1 MREVNPQKSEYK
13 MFYERN
19 KKWLVPTFVI
29 AIVVALFV
37 ILMPVYVLQET
48 QSAVVTLLGK
58 PVREVTTA
66 GLHFKI
72 PYIEKVN
79 ILPKMIMDWG
89 GEVRQFPTYDKRMIL
104 VDTTV
109 RWKIKSPILFF
120 ESLSTVNNAML
131 RLDNILDSVSRQ
143 VVSQHP
149 FESLVRDSNRVN
161 QLDERTI
168 ELLLQQGFTK
178 EDLVYPQI
186 DLGRSNLSEEMKI
199 AAEEELE
206 KMGIE
211 IVNFW
216 VKKINYIDDNLKSVY
231 ESMCAERQKIAQTYR
246 SEGEKYREKKFG
258 EIEEKTKEI
267 LASAQEESRKIMGE
281 AEAKATEIYSKAY
294 NRNESTREFYEFMKK
309 MEAYRNIPENVSLVI
324 STDSEFFDMLKGY

>member
-13 MFYERN
+13 MFYEKN
-19 KKWLVPTFVI
+19 KKWMIFTMAAL
-29 AIVVALFV
+29 IVVVLF
-37 ILMPVYVLQET
+37 IWLMPVYLLQET
-48 QSAVVTLLGK
+48 QCAVVTLFGK
-58 PVREVTTA
+58 PVREVSTA
-66 GLHFKI
+66 GLHLKI

-79 ILPKMIMDWG
+79 VLPKVIMDWG

-109 RWKIKSPILFF
+109 RWKIKSPIVFF
-120 ESLSTVNNAML
+120 ESLSTVDNAML
-131 RLDNILDSVSRQ
+131 RLDNILDSASRQ

-168 ELLLQQGFTK
+168 DLLLQQGFTK
-178 EDLVYPQI
+178 EDLVYPDI
-186 DLGRSNLSEEMKI
+186 ALGRSDLSKEMRI

-216 VKKINYIDDNLKSVY
+216 VKKINYIDDNLESVY

-258 EIEEKTKEI
+258 EIEERTKEI
-267 LASAQEESRKIMGE
+267 LASAQEESRQIMGE
-281 AEAKATEIYSKAY
+281 AEAKAAEIYSQAY
-294 NRNESTREFYEFMKK
+294 NRNQSTRDFYEFMKK

>member
-19 KKWLVPTFVI
+19 RKWLVPT
-29 AIVVALFV
+29 IVVAIIIGIFV
-37 ILMPVYVLQET
+37 WLMPVYLLQET
-48 QSAVVTLLGK
+48 QCAVVTLFGK
-58 PVREVTTA
+58 PVRQITNA
-66 GLHFKI
+66 GLHLKI

-79 ILPKMIMDWG
+79 VLPKVIMDWG

-109 RWKIKSPILFF
+109 RWKIKDPIIFF
-120 ESLSTVNNAML
+120 ESLSTVDNAML
-131 RLDNILDSVSRQ
+131 RLDNILDSASRQ

-168 ELLLQQGFTK
+168 DLLLQQGFTK
-178 EDLVYPQI
+178 EDLVFPKI
-186 DLGRSNLSEEMKI
+186 DLGRSNLSEEMRA
-199 AAEEELE
+199 AAEDELE

-267 LASAQEESRKIMGE
+267 LATAQEEARKIMGE
-281 AEAKATEIYSKAY
+281 AEAKATEIYSQAY

>member
-19 KKWLVPTFVI
+19 RKWMIFTI
-29 AIVVALFV
+29 AVLIIVVLF
-37 ILMPVYVLQET
+37 IWLMPVYLLQET
-48 QSAVVTLLGK
+48 QCAVVTLFGK
-58 PVREVTTA
+58 PMREVKTA
-66 GLHFKI
+66 GLHLKI

-79 ILPKMIMDWG
+79 VLPKVIMDWG

-109 RWKIKSPILFF
+109 RWKIKNPIVFF
-120 ESLSTVNNAML
+120 ESLSTVDNAML
-131 RLDNILDSVSRQ
+131 RLDNILDSASRQ

-149 FESLVRDSNRVN
+149 FESLVRDSNRIN
-161 QLDERTI
+161 QLDKRTVD
-168 ELLLQQGFTK
+168 LLLQQGFTK
-178 EDLVYPQI
+178 EDLVFPDI
-186 DLGRSNLSEEMKI
+186 ELGRSDLSEEMRI
-199 AAEEELE
+199 AAEEELD

-258 EIEEKTKEI
+258 EIEERTKEI
-267 LASAQEESRKIMGE
+267 LASAQEESRQIMGE
-281 AEAKATEIYSKAY
+281 AEAKATEIYSQAY
-294 NRNESTREFYEFMKK
+294 NRDQSTRDFYEFMKK
-309 MEAYRNIPENVSLVI
+309 MEAYRNIPETVSLVI
-324 STDSEFFDMLKGY
+324 STDSEFFDMLKEY

>member
-19 KKWLVPTFVI
+19 RKWLVPT
-29 AIVVALFV
+29 IVVAIIIGMF
-37 ILMPVYVLQET
+37 IWLMPVYLLQET
-48 QSAVVTLLGK
+48 QCAVVTLFGK
-58 PVREVTTA
+58 PVRQITNA
-66 GLHFKI
+66 GLHLKI

-79 ILPKMIMDWG
+79 VLPKVIMDWG

-109 RWKIKSPILFF
+109 RWKIKDPIVFF
-120 ESLSTVNNAML
+120 ESLSTVDNAML
-131 RLDNILDSVSRQ
+131 RLDNILDSASRQ

-168 ELLLQQGFTK
+168 DLLLQQGFTK
-178 EDLVYPQI
+178 EDLVFPKI
-186 DLGRSNLSEEMKI
+186 DLGRSDLSEEMRA

-267 LASAQEESRKIMGE
+267 LATAQEEARKIMGE
-281 AEAKATEIYSKAY
+281 AEAKATEI
-294 NRNESTREFYEFMKK
+294 
-309 MEAYRNIPENVSLVI
+309 
-324 STDSEFFDMLKGY
+324 

>member
-131 RLDNILDSVSRQ
+131 RLDNILDSASRQ

-178 EDLVYPQI
+178 EDLVFPQI

-231 ESMCAERQKIAQTYR
+231 ESMCAERQK
-246 SEGEKYREKKFG
+246 
-258 EIEEKTKEI
+258 
-267 LASAQEESRKIMGE
+267 
-281 AEAKATEIYSKAY
+281 
-294 NRNESTREFYEFMKK
+294 
-309 MEAYRNIPENVSLVI
+309 
-324 STDSEFFDMLKGY
+324 

>member
-131 RLDNILDSVSRQ
+131 RLDNILDSASRQ

-178 EDLVYPQI
+178 EDLIYPQI

-267 LASAQEESRKIMGE
+267 LATAQEESRKIMGE

>member
-120 ESLSTVNNAML
+120 ESLSTVNNEML
-131 RLDNILDSVSRQ
+131 RLDNILDSASRQ

-267 LASAQEESRKIMGE
+267 LATAQEESRKIMGE

>member
-1 MREVNPQKSEYK
+1 MREVNSQKSEYK
-13 MFYERN
+13 MFYEKNR
-19 KKWLVPTFVI
+19 KWLVPAT
-29 AIVVALFV
+29 VVAIIIGIFV
-37 ILMPVYVLQET
+37 WLMPVYLLQET
-48 QSAVVTLLGK
+48 QCAVVTLFGK
-58 PVREVTTA
+58 PVRQITNA
-66 GLHFKI
+66 GLHLKI

-79 ILPKMIMDWG
+79 VLPKVIMDWG

-109 RWKIKSPILFF
+109 RWKIKDPIIFF
-120 ESLSTVNNAML
+120 ESLSTVDNAML
-131 RLDNILDSVSRQ
+131 RLDNILDSASRQ

-168 ELLLQQGFTK
+168 DLLLQQGFTK
-178 EDLVYPQI
+178 EDLVFPKI
-186 DLGRSNLSEEMKI
+186 DLGRSNLSEEMRA
-199 AAEEELE
+199 AAEDELE

-267 LASAQEESRKIMGE
+267 LATAQEEARKIMGE
-281 AEAKATEIYSKAY
+281 AEAKATEIYSQAY

>member
-131 RLDNILDSVSRQ
+131 RLDNILDSASRQ

-168 ELLLQQGFTK
+168 DLLLQQGFTK
-178 EDLVYPQI
+178 EDLVFPKI
-186 DLGRSNLSEEMKI
+186 DLGRSDLSEEMRA

-267 LASAQEESRKIMGE
+267 LATAQEEARKIMGE
-281 AEAKATEIYSKAY
+281 AEAKATEIYSQAY
-294 NRNESTREFYEFMKK
+294 NRNDSTREFYEFMKK

>member
-13 MFYERN
+13 IFFEKN
-19 KKWLVPTFVI
+19 KKWFVPSVI
-29 AIVVALFV
+29 TAIIIVLF
-37 ILMPVYVLQET
+37 ICLMPVYLLQET
-48 QSAVVTLLGK
+48 QCAVVTLFGK
-58 PVREVTTA
+58 PVREVTNA
-66 GLHFKI
+66 GLHFKV

-79 ILPKMIMDWG
+79 VLPKTIMEWG

-109 RWKIKSPILFF
+109 RWKIKNPIVFF

-131 RLDNILDSVSRQ
+131 RLDNILDSASRQ
-143 VVSQHP
+143 VVSQYP

-178 EDLVYPQI
+178 EDLVFPEI
-186 DLGRSNLSEEMKI
+186 SLGRSDLSTEMKI
-199 AAEEELE
+199 AAEEELD

-267 LASAQEESRKIMGE
+267 LASAQEEARQIMGE

>member
-19 KKWLVPTFVI
+19 KKWMIFTI
-29 AIVVALFV
+29 AVLIIVVLF
-37 ILMPVYVLQET
+37 IWLMPVYLLQET
-48 QSAVVTLLGK
+48 QCAVVTLFGK
-58 PVREVTTA
+58 PMREVKTA
-66 GLHFKI
+66 GLHLKI

-79 ILPKMIMDWG
+79 VLPKVIMDWG

-109 RWKIKSPILFF
+109 RWKIKNPIVFF
-120 ESLSTVNNAML
+120 ESLSTVDNAML
-131 RLDNILDSVSRQ
+131 RLDNILDSASRQ

-149 FESLVRDSNRVN
+149 FESLVRDSNRIN
-161 QLDERTI
+161 QLDKRTVD
-168 ELLLQQGFTK
+168 LLLQQGFTK
-178 EDLVYPQI
+178 EDLVFPDI
-186 DLGRSNLSEEMKI
+186 ELGRSDLSEEMRI
-199 AAEEELE
+199 AAEEELD

-258 EIEEKTKEI
+258 EIEERTKEI
-267 LASAQEESRKIMGE
+267 LASAQEESRQIMGE
-281 AEAKATEIYSKAY
+281 AEAKATEIYSQAY
-294 NRNESTREFYEFMKK
+294 NRDQSTRDFYEFMKK
-309 MEAYRNIPENVSLVI
+309 MEAYRNIPETVSLVI
-324 STDSEFFDMLKGY
+324 STDSEFFDMLKEY

>member
-48 QSAVVTLLGK
+48 QNAVVTLLGK

-131 RLDNILDSVSRQ
+131 RLDNILDSASRQ

-216 VKKINYIDDNLKSVY
+216 VKKINYIDDNLKAVY

-267 LASAQEESRKIMGE
+267 LATAQEESRKIMGE

>member
-13 MFYERN
+13 MFYEKN
-19 KKWLVPTFVI
+19 KKWMILTMAVLIVI
-29 AIVVALFV
+29 VLF
-37 ILMPVYVLQET
+37 IWLMPVYLLQET
-48 QSAVVTLLGK
+48 QCAVVTLFGK
-58 PVREVTTA
+58 PVREVETA
-66 GLHFKI
+66 GLHLKI

-79 ILPKMIMDWG
+79 VLPKVIMDWG

-109 RWKIKSPILFF
+109 RWKIKSPIVFF
-120 ESLSTVNNAML
+120 ESLSTVDNAML
-131 RLDNILDSVSRQ
+131 RLDNILDSASRQ

-178 EDLVYPQI
+178 EDLVFPDI
-186 DLGRSNLSEEMKI
+186 ALGRSDLSEEMRT

-216 VKKINYIDDNLKSVY
+216 VKKINYIDDNLESVY

-258 EIEEKTKEI
+258 EIEERTKEI
-267 LASAQEESRKIMGE
+267 LASAQEESRQIMGE
-281 AEAKATEIYSKAY
+281 AEAKAAEIYSQAY
-294 NRNESTREFYEFMKK
+294 NRNQSTRDFYEFMKK

>member
-13 MFYERN
+13 MFYEKN
-19 KKWLVPTFVI
+19 KKWMILTMAVLIVI
-29 AIVVALFV
+29 VLF
-37 ILMPVYVLQET
+37 IWLMPVYLLQET
-48 QSAVVTLLGK
+48 QCAVVTLFGK
-58 PVREVTTA
+58 PVREVETA
-66 GLHFKI
+66 GLHLKI

-79 ILPKMIMDWG
+79 VLPKVIMDWG

-109 RWKIKSPILFF
+109 RWKIKSPIVFF
-120 ESLSTVNNAML
+120 ESLSTVDNAML
-131 RLDNILDSVSRQ
+131 RLDNILDSASRQ

-178 EDLVYPQI
+178 EDLVFPDI
-186 DLGRSNLSEEMKI
+186 ALGRSDLSKEMRT

-216 VKKINYIDDNLKSVY
+216 VKKINYIDDNLESVY

-258 EIEEKTKEI
+258 EIEERTKEI
-267 LASAQEESRKIMGE
+267 LASAQEESRQIMGE
-281 AEAKATEIYSKAY
+281 AEAKAAEIYSQAY
-294 NRNESTREFYEFMKK
+294 NRNQSTRDFYEFMKK

>member
-19 KKWLVPTFVI
+19 RKWLVPT
-29 AIVVALFV
+29 IVVAIIIGMF
-37 ILMPVYVLQET
+37 IWLMPVYLLQET
-48 QSAVVTLLGK
+48 QCAVVTLFGK
-58 PVREVTTA
+58 PVRQITNA
-66 GLHFKI
+66 GLHLKI

-79 ILPKMIMDWG
+79 VLPKVIMDWG

-109 RWKIKSPILFF
+109 RWKIKDPIVFF

-131 RLDNILDSVSRQ
+131 RLDNILDSASRQ

-168 ELLLQQGFTK
+168 DLLLQQGFTK
-178 EDLVYPQI
+178 EDLVFPKI
-186 DLGRSNLSEEMKI
+186 DLGRSNLSEEMRA
-199 AAEEELE
+199 AAEDELE

-267 LASAQEESRKIMGE
+267 LATAQEEARKIMGE
-281 AEAKATEIYSKAY
+281 AEAKATEVYSQAY
-294 NRNESTREFYEFMKK
+294 NRNDSTREFYEFMKK

>member
-131 RLDNILDSVSRQ
+131 RLDNILDSASRQ

-199 AAEEELE
+199 ATEEELE

-294 NRNESTREFYEFMKK
+294 NRNDSTREFYEFMKK

>member
-131 RLDNILDSVSRQ
+131 RLDNILDSASRQ

-216 VKKINYIDDNLKSVY
+216 VKKINYIDDNLKAVY

-267 LASAQEESRKIMGE
+267 LATAQEESRKIMGE

>member
-13 MFYERN
+13 LFYERN
-19 KKWLVPTFVI
+19 KKWLIFTI
-29 AIVVALFV
+29 AVLVAVVLF
-37 ILMPVYVLQET
+37 IWLMPVYLLQET
-48 QSAVVTLLGK
+48 QCAVVTLFGK
-58 PVREVTTA
+58 PMREVKTA
-66 GLHFKI
+66 GLHLKI

-79 ILPKMIMDWG
+79 VLPKIIMDWG

-109 RWKIKSPILFF
+109 RWKIKSPIVFF
-120 ESLSTVNNAML
+120 ESLSTVDNAML
-131 RLDNILDSVSRQ
+131 RLDNILDSASRQ

-161 QLDERTI
+161 QLDKRTVD
-168 ELLLQQGFTK
+168 LLLQQGFTK
-178 EDLVYPQI
+178 EDLVFPDI
-186 DLGRSNLSEEMKI
+186 ELGRSDLSEEMRA
-199 AAEEELE
+199 AAEEELN

-211 IVNFW
+211 IINFW

-258 EIEEKTKEI
+258 EIEERTKEI
-267 LASAQEESRKIMGE
+267 LASAQEESRQIMGE
-281 AEAKATEIYSKAY
+281 AEAKAAEIYSQAY
-294 NRNESTREFYEFMKK
+294 NRDQSTRDFYEFMKK
-309 MEAYRNIPENVSLVI
+309 MEAYRNIPETVSLVI
-324 STDSEFFDMLKGY
+324 STDSEFFDMLKEY

>member
-19 KKWLVPTFVI
+19 RKWIIFTI
-29 AIVVALFV
+29 AVLIIVVLF
-37 ILMPVYVLQET
+37 IWLMPVYLLQET
-48 QSAVVTLLGK
+48 QCAVVTLFGK
-58 PVREVTTA
+58 PMREVKTA
-66 GLHFKI
+66 GLHLKI

-79 ILPKMIMDWG
+79 VLPKVIMDWG

-109 RWKIKSPILFF
+109 RWKIKNPIVFF
-120 ESLSTVNNAML
+120 ESLSTVDNAML
-131 RLDNILDSVSRQ
+131 RLDNILDSASRQ

-149 FESLVRDSNRVN
+149 FESLVRDSNRIN
-161 QLDERTI
+161 QLDKRTVD
-168 ELLLQQGFTK
+168 LLLQQGFTK
-178 EDLVYPQI
+178 EDLVFPDI
-186 DLGRSNLSEEMKI
+186 ELGRSDLSEEMRI
-199 AAEEELE
+199 AAEEELD

-258 EIEEKTKEI
+258 EIEERTKEI
-267 LASAQEESRKIMGE
+267 LASAQEESRQIMGE
-281 AEAKATEIYSKAY
+281 AEAKATEIYSQAY
-294 NRNESTREFYEFMKK
+294 NRDQSTRDFYEFMKK
-309 MEAYRNIPENVSLVI
+309 MEAYRNIPETVSLVI
-324 STDSEFFDMLKGY
+324 STDSEFFDMLKEY

>member
-1 MREVNPQKSEYK
+1 MREVNSQKSEYK
-13 MFYERN
+13 MFYEKNR
-19 KKWLVPTFVI
+19 KWLVPTT
-29 AIVVALFV
+29 VVAIIIGIFV
-37 ILMPVYVLQET
+37 WLMPVYLLQET
-48 QSAVVTLLGK
+48 QCAVVTLFGK
-58 PVREVTTA
+58 PVRQITNA
-66 GLHFKI
+66 GLHLKI

-79 ILPKMIMDWG
+79 VLPKVIMDWG

-109 RWKIKSPILFF
+109 RWKIKDPIIFF
-120 ESLSTVNNAML
+120 ESLSTVDNAML
-131 RLDNILDSVSRQ
+131 RLDNILDSASRQ

-168 ELLLQQGFTK
+168 DLLLQQGFTK
-178 EDLVYPQI
+178 EDLVFPKI
-186 DLGRSNLSEEMKI
+186 DLGRSNLSEEMRA
-199 AAEEELE
+199 AAEDELE

-267 LASAQEESRKIMGE
+267 LATAQEEARKIMGE
-281 AEAKATEIYSKAY
+281 AEAKATEIYSQAY

>member
-1 MREVNPQKSEYK
+1 
-13 MFYERN
+13 
-19 KKWLVPTFVI
+19 
-29 AIVVALFV
+29 
-37 ILMPVYVLQET
+37 
-48 QSAVVTLLGK
+48 
-58 PVREVTTA
+58 
-66 GLHFKI
+66 
-72 PYIEKVN
+72 
-79 ILPKMIMDWG
+79 
-89 GEVRQFPTYDKRMIL
+89 
-104 VDTTV
+104 
-109 RWKIKSPILFF
+109 
-120 ESLSTVNNAML
+120 ML
-131 RLDNILDSVSRQ
+131 RLDNILDSASRQ

-186 DLGRSNLSEEMKI
+186 DLGRSDLSDEMKV

-267 LASAQEESRKIMGE
+267 LATAQEESRKIMGE

>member
-1 MREVNPQKSEYK
+1 MREVNSQKSEYK
-13 MFYERN
+13 MFYEKNR
-19 KKWLVPTFVI
+19 KWLVPTT
-29 AIVVALFV
+29 VVAIIIGIFV
-37 ILMPVYVLQET
+37 WLMPVYLLQET
-48 QSAVVTLLGK
+48 QCAVVTLFGK
-58 PVREVTTA
+58 PVRQITNA
-66 GLHFKI
+66 GLHLKI

-79 ILPKMIMDWG
+79 VLPKVIMDWG

-109 RWKIKSPILFF
+109 RWKIKDPIIFF
-120 ESLSTVNNAML
+120 ESLSTVDNAML
-131 RLDNILDSVSRQ
+131 RLDNILDSASRQ

-168 ELLLQQGFTK
+168 DLLLQQGFTK
-178 EDLVYPQI
+178 EDLVFPKI
-186 DLGRSNLSEEMKI
+186 DLGRSNLSEEMRA
-199 AAEEELE
+199 AAEDELE

-267 LASAQEESRKIMGE
+267 LATAQEEARKIMGE
-281 AEAKATEIYSKAY
+281 AEAKATEIYSQAY
-294 NRNESTREFYEFMKK
+294 NRNDSTREFYEFMKK

>member
-19 KKWLVPTFVI
+19 RKWLVPT
-29 AIVVALFV
+29 IVVAIIIGMF
-37 ILMPVYVLQET
+37 IWLMPVYLLQET
-48 QSAVVTLLGK
+48 QCAVVTLFGK
-58 PVREVTTA
+58 PVRQITNA
-66 GLHFKI
+66 GLHLKI

-79 ILPKMIMDWG
+79 VLPKVIMDWG

-109 RWKIKSPILFF
+109 RWKIKDPIVFF
-120 ESLSTVNNAML
+120 ESLSTVDNAML
-131 RLDNILDSVSRQ
+131 RLDNILDSASRQ

-168 ELLLQQGFTK
+168 DLLLQQGFTK
-178 EDLVYPQI
+178 EDLVFPKI
-186 DLGRSNLSEEMKI
+186 DLGRSNLSEEMRA
-199 AAEEELE
+199 AAEDELE

-267 LASAQEESRKIMGE
+267 LATAQEEARKIMGE
-281 AEAKATEIYSKAY
+281 AEAKATEIYSQAY
-294 NRNESTREFYEFMKK
+294 NRNDSTREFYEFMKK

>member
-13 MFYERN
+13 MFYEKN
-19 KKWLVPTFVI
+19 KKWMIFTMAVLIVI
-29 AIVVALFV
+29 VLF
-37 ILMPVYVLQET
+37 IWLMPVYLLQET
-48 QSAVVTLLGK
+48 QCAVVTLFGK
-58 PVREVTTA
+58 PVREVETA
-66 GLHFKI
+66 GLHLKI

-79 ILPKMIMDWG
+79 VLPKVIMDWG

-109 RWKIKSPILFF
+109 RWKIKSPIVFF
-120 ESLSTVNNAML
+120 ESLSTVDNAML
-131 RLDNILDSVSRQ
+131 RLDNILDSASRQ

-178 EDLVYPQI
+178 EDLVFPDI
-186 DLGRSNLSEEMKI
+186 VLGRSDLSKEMRT
-199 AAEEELE
+199 AAEEELK

-216 VKKINYIDDNLKSVY
+216 VKKINYIDDNLESVY

-258 EIEEKTKEI
+258 EIEERTKEI
-267 LASAQEESRKIMGE
+267 LASAQEESRQIMGE
-281 AEAKATEIYSKAY
+281 AEAKATEIYSQAY
-294 NRNESTREFYEFMKK
+294 NRNQSTRDFYEFMKK

>member
-1 MREVNPQKSEYK
+1 
-13 MFYERN
+13 
-19 KKWLVPTFVI
+19 
-29 AIVVALFV
+29 
-37 ILMPVYVLQET
+37 
-48 QSAVVTLLGK
+48 
-58 PVREVTTA
+58 
-66 GLHFKI
+66 
-72 PYIEKVN
+72 
-79 ILPKMIMDWG
+79 
-89 GEVRQFPTYDKRMIL
+89 
-104 VDTTV
+104 
-109 RWKIKSPILFF
+109 
-120 ESLSTVNNAML
+120 ML
-131 RLDNILDSVSRQ
+131 RLDNILDSASRQ

-186 DLGRSNLSEEMKI
+186 DLGRSNLSEEMKT

-267 LASAQEESRKIMGE
+267 LATAQEESRKIMGE

-294 NRNESTREFYEFMKK
+294 NRNDSTREFYQYLIGINALK
-309 MEAYRNIPENVSLVI
+309 EALSNGGTFLIDQESPLYGVLMDN
-324 STDSEFFDMLKGY
+324 

>member
-131 RLDNILDSVSRQ
+131 RLDNILDSASRQ

-178 EDLVYPQI
+178 EDLIYPQI

-267 LASAQEESRKIMGE
+267 LATAQEESRKIMGE

-294 NRNESTREFYEFMKK
+294 NRNDSTREFYEFMKK